1 MGDFTARRCIRR
13 CVNWIDRWP
22 AGPSGN
28 TRSCEV
34 ICAGRPI
41 GSRVSRDATRSCGRT
56 GRWVSGGATWREPY
70 ELRGSSTVLREARGE
85 IPRAYSPCGAGALSR
100 QPSDG
105 MGGIEIG
112 GLARGG
118 DQSGENACGETEG
131 EGSETGL
138 SGIHVPLLR
147 RPERARV
154 AVSQRES
161 VGEGLEEGA
170 EEAARHDRSSAMFP
184 ADSATDRAV
193 EPAPE
198 RLEELLRLRL
208 SHRGLRRDQL
218 VRSRP
223 SRAASETAQPA
234 ALPSAGRSQL
244 LRADQALW
252 PGPSLRTGDRATAC
266 ASLRRQVFR
275 RAGCREICSS
285 GSTRG
290 EWVGRKSRPLSYS
303 TDLARNLKRLP
314 MTENAIAKE
323 IIDAAFRIHT

>member
-1 MGDFTARRCIRR
+1 
-13 CVNWIDRWP
+13 
-22 AGPSGN
+22 
-28 TRSCEV
+28 
-34 ICAGRPI
+34 
-41 GSRVSRDATRSCGRT
+41 
-56 GRWVSGGATWREPY
+56 
-70 ELRGSSTVLREARGE
+70 
-85 IPRAYSPCGAGALSR
+85 
-100 QPSDG
+100 

-112 GLARGG
+112 GLARVG

-131 EGSETGL
+131 EGSESGL

-184 ADSATDRAV
+184 ADSATDRAA

-303 TDLARNLKRLP
+303 TDFARNFFSDRPQNVAIGFSGEPVPPPTARGAAVIRNSQRCCLLAISLSDSRSQLSKIGIP
-314 MTENAIAKE
+314 MAIS
-323 IIDAAFRIHT
+323 TS

>member
-1 MGDFTARRCIRR
+1 
-13 CVNWIDRWP
+13 
-22 AGPSGN
+22 
-28 TRSCEV
+28 
-34 ICAGRPI
+34 
-41 GSRVSRDATRSCGRT
+41 
-56 GRWVSGGATWREPY
+56 
-70 ELRGSSTVLREARGE
+70 
-85 IPRAYSPCGAGALSR
+85 
-100 QPSDG
+100 

-112 GLARGG
+112 GLARVG

-131 EGSETGL
+131 EGSESGL

-303 TDLARNLKRLP
+303 TEKLK
-314 MTENAIAKE
+314 E
-323 IIDAAFRIHT
+323 AAHDRERHCQGDYRCRFPHSYDSGPGLLESVYDTVLVYELGRRGL